1 MKIALIGKMLA
12 DDGYFYVQLLVSRLE
27 AYDFQITIHQSFYEI
42 IRKKV
47 QFMHMPEFFTDETL
61 IQSEC
66 NLLLTVGGDGTLLD
80 TITLVRDSNIPIL
93 GVNLGRLG
101 FLASVNKEHI
111 DYALQSIKQNDF
123 CLEERALL
131 QIETP
136 GNHFGELNFA
146 LNDITVYKKD
156 PNSMLK
162 VNVSVNGEFLNTYW
176 GDGLIIATPTG
187 STAYSLSCGGPIMTP
202 DSGNFIL
209 TPVAPHTLTV
219 RPLVIPD
226 SSVLKIYTELRSVE
240 YLVSLDSRA
249 HAVEA
254 KTELTLRKAPFSIQL
269 VRMNNHHFF
278 NTIREKLM
286 WGIDARK

>member
-27 AYDFQITIHQSFYEI
+27 AYGFQPAIHRSFYEI

-47 QFMHMPEFFTDETL
+47 QFMRTPEFFTDETL
-61 IQSEC
+61 IQSGC
-66 NLLLTVGGDGTLLD
+66 DLLLTVGGDGTLLD
-80 TITLVRDSNIPIL
+80 TITLVRDSKIPIL

-101 FLASVNKEHI
+101 FLASVNKEQI
-111 DYALQSIKQNDF
+111 DFALLSIKQNDF

-131 QIETP
+131 QIETTN
-136 GNHFGELNFA
+136 NHFGELNFA
-146 LNDITVYKKD
+146 LNDVTVYKKD

-162 VNVSVNGEFLNTYW
+162 VNVSVNDEFLNTYW

-226 SSVLKIYTELRSVE
+226 SSVLKIYTELRSIE

-249 HAVEA
+249 HAIEA
-254 KTELTLRKAPFSIQL
+254 NTELTLRKAPFSIQL